1 MTDDGIQIS
10 EELPRDITATKE
22 ENFGRW
28 FDETLSAA
36 GLVDKRYEV
45 KGMFVWLNYG
55 FEVMKRIKFIWDGLF
70 TESGIKEMYFPL
82 IVPLEYAKQND
93 SWLEGFKSQAYWVK
107 GLEEP
112 EARHILR
119 PTGEP
124 AMYPMFSL
132 WIRSYS
138 DLPLRIYETV
148 SSFRYETKMTRPLIR
163 DREITMW
170 YEIHTAHAT
179 KEEADRE
186 IEEAVRINDV
196 IWKKLAIPTIK
207 VEKPQWECFP
217 GAVGA
222 IEYYSIMPDG
232 KAVENGSCNHLG
244 QAYAKKFNIKFKD
257 KQGEEKFAWQ
267 TCTGNG
273 ARYFVAVLAI
283 HGDNKGAVLPPE
295 IAPIQVVITT
305 ISQKGKEK
313 EVQEKAQEL
322 SKKLSEEGVRVYLD
336 ASNKTPGEKFF
347 EWEIKGV
354 PIRIE
359 VGPKDLK
366 THNYVVFRRD
376 ENRKTKIEEKSLV
389 AECRKL
395 LGEIQENLLKKAQ
408 KFYDEKIA
416 GTDRLEEI
424 KTVID
429 AKKIAKV
436 SWCES
441 AQCWDKIK
449 EISEGI
455 ELFGTIPKKDK
466 GRCVI
471 CGKESCKK
479 GYVAKTY

>member
-1 MTDDGIQIS
+1 MEKEEKIS
-10 EELPRDITATKE
+10 EELPRDITAKKE

-28 FDETLSAA
+28 FDQTIAAA
-36 GLVDKRYEV
+36 GLVDKRYKV

-55 FEVMKRIKFIWDGLF
+55 FEVMKRIKQTWDDLF
-70 TESGIKEMYFPL
+70 KESGIKEMYFPL
-82 IVPLEYAKQND
+82 IVPLEYAQQND
-93 SWLEGFKSQAYWVK
+93 SWLEGFKTQAYWVK

-148 SSFRYETKMTRPLIR
+148 SSFRYETKMTRPIIR
-163 DREITMW
+163 DREMTMW

-186 IEEAVRINDV
+186 IEEAVRMNDKL
-196 IWKKLAIPTIK
+196 WNKLAIPTIK

-222 IEYYSIMPDG
+222 IEYYNLMPDG
-232 KAVENGSCNHLG
+232 KAIENGSCNHLG
-244 QAYAKKFNIKFKD
+244 QAYAKKFNIKFRD
-257 KQGEEKFAWQ
+257 KNGEEKFVWQ

-273 ARYFVAVLAI
+273 ARYLVAVLAV
-283 HGDNKGAVLPPE
+283 HGDNKGLVLPPE

-305 ISQKGKEK
+305 IPQKGKGD
-313 EVQEKAQEL
+313 EVLKKAQEL
-322 SKKLSEEGVRVYLD
+322 SKKLSDVGIDIHLD
-336 ASNKTPGEKFF
+336 SRNKTAGEKFF

-359 VGPKDLK
+359 VGPKDIK
-366 THNYVVFRRD
+366 TKKYIVFRRD
-376 ENRKTKIEEKSLV
+376 ENKKTKIEEKKLV
-389 AECRKL
+389 VECQKL
-395 LGEIQENLLKKAQ
+395 LKEIQENLLKKAQ
-408 KFYDEKIA
+408 KLYKEKIVE
-416 GTDRLEEI
+416 TNKMEEI
-424 KTVID
+424 KKIIHE
-429 AKKIAKV
+429 KKIAKV
-436 SWCES
+436 PWCENGE
-441 AQCWDKIK
+441 CWDKIK
-449 EISEGI
+449 EIEEGI
-455 ELFGTIPKKDK
+455 ELFGTIPKKDE
-466 GRCVI
+466 GLCII
-471 CGKESCKK
+471 CGKNAPKK